1 MDANDRVQMK
11 ERLEVF
17 AARARSIAE
26 HCDNEEQTKVSLINP
41 YLELLG
47 YDVRDPRTC
56 RLEYTADIGKTGER
70 VDYAIIQNGTPSTLI
85 EAKAATVDIRS
96 QTVPKQLQRY
106 FMSER
111 ADFAALTNGLVW
123 QWYRSTANDNW
134 LEDTPFL
141 VHDVCTPGSLERNWL
156 LSICGPAYDS
166 ERALAQAEEERM
178 NSAFIAWIET
188 VRRRPDDEFLRFLI
202 RSTKLG
208 MANAARIK
216 RARKGFV
223 LTFNHYLDRET
234 ENLLDAAR
242 SRIKDDNKP
251 DDTEP
256 APDPVRPEPDP
267 SDEEALDLGDGR
279 TIPSR
284 GFRRAWRVASGEW
297 KVTANA
303 RDVLIE
309 ISRHFARLDR
319 RGPEGFYRES
329 VSPRGI
335 PYFPTR
341 ELIPTNRAKYY
352 RQVDKSL
359 NRWVYVE
366 MSNRDIRGC
375 IEHMCTTVH
384 TPDGRPLTLG
394 KDFEAWLPTWTRP
407 LA

>member
-47 YDVRDPRTC
+47 YDVRDPRMC
-56 RLEYTADIGKTGER
+56 RLEYTADIGKAGER
-70 VDYAIIQNGTPSTLI
+70 VDYAIIQDGTPSILI
-85 EAKAATVDIRS
+85 EAKAATVDLRS

-111 ADFAALTNGLVW
+111 AYFAALTNGLVW
-123 QWYRSTANDNW
+123 QWYRSTANDNR

-141 VHDVCTPGSLERNWL
+141 VHDVCAPGSLERNWL

-166 ERALAQAEEERM
+166 ERALEQAEEERM
-178 NSAFIAWIET
+178 NSAFIGWIET
-188 VRRRPDDEFLRFLI
+188 VRRWPDDEFLRVLI

-216 RARKGFV
+216 RARKSFV

-242 SRIKDDNKP
+242 SRIQGDA
-251 DDTEP
+251 EP
-256 APDPVRPEPDP
+256 APDPVRPEPEL
-267 SDEEALDLGDGR
+267 SEEEVLDLGDGR
-279 TIPSR
+279 TLPNR
-284 GFRRAWRVASGEW
+284 GFRRAWRVAGGEW
-297 KVTANA
+297 QVTSNA

-309 ISRHFARLDR
+309 ISRHLAGLDR

-329 VSPRGI
+329 VSQRGI
-335 PYFPTR
+335 PYFLTR
-341 ELIPTNRAKYY
+341 EMIPTSRERYY

-359 NRWVYVE
+359 NRWVYTN
-366 MSNRDIRGC
+366 MSNKDIKSA
-375 IEHMCTTVH
+375 IEQICKTVH
-384 TPDGRPLTLG
+384 TADGRPLRLC
-394 KDFEAWLPTWTRP
+394 KDVEVWLPTWTRG

>member
-47 YDVRDPRTC
+47 YDVRDPRMC
-56 RLEYTADIGKTGER
+56 RLEYTADIGKAGER
-70 VDYAIIQNGTPSTLI
+70 VDYAIIQDGTPSILI
-85 EAKAATVDIRS
+85 EAKAATVDLRS

-123 QWYRSTANDNW
+123 QWYRSTANDNR

-141 VHDVCTPGSLERNWL
+141 VHDVCAPGSLERNWL
-156 LSICGPAYDS
+156 LSICSPAYDS
-166 ERALAQAEEERM
+166 ERALEQAEEERM
-178 NSAFIAWIET
+178 NSAFIGWIET
-188 VRRRPDDEFLRFLI
+188 VRRRPDDEFLRVLI

-216 RARKGFV
+216 RARKSFV

-242 SRIKDDNKP
+242 SRIQGDA
-251 DDTEP
+251 EP
-256 APDPVRPEPDP
+256 APDPVRPEPEL
-267 SDEEALDLGDGR
+267 SEKEVLDLGDGR
-279 TIPSR
+279 TLPSR
-284 GFRRAWRVASGEW
+284 GLRRAWRVAGGEW
-297 KVTANA
+297 QVTSSA
-303 RDVLIE
+303 RDLLLE
-309 ISRHFARLDR
+309 ICRHLARLDR
-319 RGPEGFYRES
+319 RGPEVFYRES
-329 VSPRGI
+329 VSQQGI
-335 PYFPTR
+335 PFFPTR
-341 ELIPTNRAKYY
+341 DMIPRSRDRYY

-359 NRWVYVE
+359 NRWVYAN
-366 MSNRDIRGC
+366 MSNQDIRSVIHQVC
-375 IEHMCTTVH
+375 QTVH

-394 KDFEAWLPTWTRP
+394 KDVEVWLPTGR
-407 LA
+407 AG

>member
-70 VDYAIIQNGTPSTLI
+70 VDYAIIQNGTPSILI
-85 EAKAATVDIRS
+85 EAKAATVDLRS

-141 VHDVCTPGSLERNWL
+141 VHDVCTPGNLERNWL
-156 LSICGPAYDS
+156 LSICGPGYDS

-178 NSAFIAWIET
+178 NSAFIGWIEA
-188 VRRRPDDEFLRFLI
+188 VRRQPDDEFLRVLI

-216 RARKGFV
+216 RARKSFV

-242 SRIKDDNKP
+242 SRIKGDA
-251 DDTEP
+251 EP
-256 APDPVRPEPDP
+256 APDPVHPQPEP
-267 SDEEALDLGDGR
+267 SDEEVLDLGDGR
-279 TIPSR
+279 TLSSR
-284 GFRRAWRVASGEW
+284 GFSRAWCVAGGEW
-297 KVTANA
+297 QATSSAHE
-303 RDVLIE
+303 VLIE
-309 ISRHFARLDR
+309 ISRHLAAHDR

-329 VSPRGI
+329 LSQQGSPF
-335 PYFPTR
+335 FPTR
-341 ELIPTNRAKYY
+341 DIIPRSRVRYY
-352 RQVDKSL
+352 KQVDRSL
-359 NRWVYVE
+359 NRWVYTN
-366 MSNRDIRGC
+366 MSNKNIKSV
-375 IEHMCTTVH
+375 IEQICKTVH

-394 KDFEAWLPTWTRP
+394 KDVEVWLPTRTRGT
-407 LA
+407 A